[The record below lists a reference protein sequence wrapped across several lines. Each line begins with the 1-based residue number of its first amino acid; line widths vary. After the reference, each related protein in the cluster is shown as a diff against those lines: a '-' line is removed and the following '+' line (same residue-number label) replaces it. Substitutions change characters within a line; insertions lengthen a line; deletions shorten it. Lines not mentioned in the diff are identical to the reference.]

1 MRGLKR
7 LIFGILLLVLVMV
20 AVAFALPNQVS
31 VERSTV
37 INSLEAD
44 IFPYLNNLKKFN
56 SWSPW
61 AARDPETHYV
71 FTGPVRGKGAR
82 MEWDSD
88 TVGTGTMEITATE
101 LNKSVMVA
109 LDFGVQGKA
118 NARYRLSPSG
128 AGTRVTWGFET
139 EVGNNPLKRW
149 MSLLFDRWIGK
160 DYEEGLAN
168 LKKVVEAEGV
178 GR

>member
-7 LIFGILLLVLVMV
+7 LVFGILLLVLMMA
-20 AVAFALPNQVS
+20 AVAFSLPNQVL

-44 IFPYLNNLKKFN
+44 IFPHLNNLKKFN
-56 SWSPW
+56 AWSPW

-71 FTGPVRGKGAR
+71 FTGPVKGKGAR

-88 TVGTGTMEITATE
+88 TLGTGSLEIIDSQPD
-101 LNKSVMVA
+101 KSLGVA
-109 LDFGVQGKA
+109 LDFGAQGKA
-118 NARYRLSPSG
+118 NSTWSLSPSG

-139 EVGNNPLKRW
+139 KVGNNPVKRW
-149 MSLLFDRWIGK
+149 MSLLFDRWIGG
-160 DYEEGLAN
+160 DYEQGLAN
-168 LKKVVEAEGV
+168 LKKVVEAQGV